1 MVRVGTLSLVFLCI
15 LMMLFACSASA
26 STVTVDA
33 TAKKAVSDSSVF
45 DPKVVRVIGDQVG
58 VLIYNTTLV
67 PQSVRIRFDG
77 LKEQDYDVYING
89 SYSRVESSKTLAD
102 GIEYTIPGTVAD
114 KVAFRCLKPLEPKVA
129 AIYEKMQ
136 KQEGE
141 GPARTLSTLQQAN
154 EWIASAFRADV
165 NYRSVEIILVPAGT
179 MVQRMVFA
187 SRMDAEA
194 AAQTGRNACN
204 LMHLARSHM
213 FRVLTDP
220 DLRNEVVEALT
231 PVTFSASLKTKN
243 GKPVITAVIKNDCDL
258 PISGAISVS
267 LPKGWSTSGAKLSFN
282 SLASGKSYQTS
293 FGLTCKSKS
302 AKPPKSV
309 PLTAV
314 ITITKDRYTAKLW
327 LFATAQ

>member
-1 MVRVGTLSLVFLCI
+1 MLNVRSLSPVLVCICFLQ
-15 LMMLFACSASA
+15 LACAASA
-26 STVTVDA
+26 GLVVVDVA
-33 TAKKAVSDSSVF
+33 GKKASSDSPVF
-45 DPKVVRVIGDQVG
+45 DPKVVRVMGDQVG
-58 VLIYNTTLV
+58 VLVYNTTLV

-89 SYSRVESSKTLAD
+89 SYSRVESCKALAD
-102 GIEYTIPGTVAD
+102 GIDYTIPGTVAD
-114 KVAFRCLKPLEPKVA
+114 KVAFRCLKPLEPKAA

-165 NYRSVEIILVPAGT
+165 NYRSVEVILVPAGT
-179 MVQRMVFA
+179 MMQRMVFA
-187 SRMDAEA
+187 SRLDAEA
-194 AAQTGRNACN
+194 AAQAGRNACN

-231 PVTFSASLKTKN
+231 PVTFSASYKLKN

-258 PISGAISVS
+258 PVSGSISVT
-267 LPKGWSTSGAKLSFN
+267 LPKGWSATGAKLSFN
-282 SLASGKSYQTS
+282 SLASGKSYETS
-293 FGLTCKSKS
+293 FGLAGKSKS

-314 ITITKDRYTAKLW
+314 ITITKDRYSAKLW
-327 LFATAQ
+327 LFATAE